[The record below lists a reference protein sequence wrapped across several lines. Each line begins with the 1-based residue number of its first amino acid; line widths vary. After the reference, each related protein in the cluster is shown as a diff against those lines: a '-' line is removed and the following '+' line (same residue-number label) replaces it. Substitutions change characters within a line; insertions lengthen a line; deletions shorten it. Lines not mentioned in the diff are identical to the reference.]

1 MRAFDSL
8 NTGDHTVRFNLIVEI
23 AFAKHQQNL
32 MHPAVQICFHFS
44 QNKKKIKTNLQNE
57 ANKKRKNNAIN
68 ISSNAT
74 K

>member
-44 QNKKKIKTNLQNE
+44 QNKKKSKQTYKMKLT
-57 ANKKRKNNAIN
+57 KNGRI
-68 ISSNAT
+68 T
-74 K
+74 R